1 VKSSFRFVMLFALSL
16 VLLAFGNMVPNA
28 AGATMRWDTISLTS
42 PGGVPTINT
51 GGSDYALAADL
62 TTIQIS
68 GSGTFGGGVP
78 PTGGG
83 RWTASGPSAGPSGT
97 ASGTFTVIGVVKFN
111 VAPGSLPP
119 GLIDNI
125 GPNSRSGLAVFLI
138 KYSDGTSGVLTVS
151 CHLPVGSPSGIFEG
165 ITATKG
171 FVDFYQRVPPVPGV
185 DANRTAFHVLP

>member
-1 VKSSFRFVMLFALSL
+1 
-16 VLLAFGNMVPNA
+16 NA
-28 AGATMRWDTISLTS
+28 ASSTMRWDTISLTVVN
-42 PGGVPTINT
+42 GTPTINT

-83 RWTASGPSAGPSGT
+83 TWAASGPSAGPSGT

-119 GLIDNI
+119 RLI
-125 GPNSRSGLAVFLI
+125 
-138 KYSDGTSGVLTVS
+138 
-151 CHLPVGSPSGIFEG
+151 H
-165 ITATKG
+165 
-171 FVDFYQRVPPVPGV
+171 
-185 DANRTAFHVLP
+185 